1 MNPFDHVNWRV
12 AMWIPVGL
20 ATARFGNR
28 PGRRATLRAAVSVAT
43 AAVLGRAAY
52 AVDSSGRRGWGSLVR
67 IDGAHSRPAVATA
80 AAYATATAIEAP
92 RLAAP
97 IGLVA
102 AAAIASTTRNSRSG
116 GAELI
121 GATVLGVAAAAATLR
136 VWPRTQHADVVPSS
150 APATTADHVSATG
163 AGLSIVVNSSAGDPA
178 HDEIIA
184 MIERDLPDV
193 SIVRV
198 DDVARLD
205 EELARVAQA
214 SEAIGAIGGDGTVG
228 ATAAAALDAGIPLAV
243 FPGGTLNHFARDARV
258 DTVDDAIRAVQNR
271 RLVSIDTGLA
281 DGRTFVNTTSLGSYS
296 TLVELREQ
304 HEKTIGKWPAVV
316 LALLQILV
324 DSTPFSLSINGER
337 RRIWMIFI
345 GNCSYEPA
353 GFAPSARNRLD
364 DGLFD
369 VRIVDADHPFA
380 RLHLIAALLTGG
392 LARSAVYSR
401 TLVERID
408 IEVDDA
414 APLLAADGEV
424 FPAGARSFAITKNPQ
439 PLRLFVAAEEE

>member
-1 MNPFDHVNWRV
+1 DRV
-12 AMWIPVGL
+12 
-20 ATARFGNR
+20 
-28 PGRRATLRAAVSVAT
+28 
-43 AAVLGRAAY
+43 
-52 AVDSSGRRGWGSLVR
+52 
-67 IDGAHSRPAVATA
+67 
-80 AAYATATAIEAP
+80 
-92 RLAAP
+92 
-97 IGLVA
+97 
-102 AAAIASTTRNSRSG
+102 STTG
-116 GAELI
+116 G
-121 GATVLGVAAAAATLR
+121 
-136 VWPRTQHADVVPSS
+136 
-150 APATTADHVSATG
+150 
-163 AGLSIVVNSSAGDPA
+163 GLSIVVNSSAGDPA

-184 MIERDLPDV
+184 KIESELPDV
-193 SIVRV
+193 TVVRV
-198 DDVARLD
+198 DDVALL
-205 EELARVAQA
+205 EEGLTRVARA

-228 ATAAAALDAGIPLAV
+228 ATAAAALAADIPLAV

-258 DTVDDAIRAVQNR
+258 DTVADAIRAVQNR
-271 RLVSIDTGLA
+271 RLVSVDTGLA

-304 HEKTIGKWPAVV
+304 YEKTLGKWPAVV
-316 LALLQILV
+316 IALLQILI
-324 DSTPFSLSINGER
+324 DGTPFTLSINGER

-353 GFAPSARNRLD
+353 GFAPSARHRLD

-380 RLHLIAALLTGG
+380 RIRLIAALLTGR

-401 TLVERID
+401 VLVDRID

-439 PLRLFVAAEEE
+439 PLRLFVAAESE